1 MEIEGFEF
9 PDDALYEDSGG
20 YLWIKME
27 GDQARIGET
36 TFGLALAGDIVYL
49 ELPGVG
55 DSITKGEPFGVAE
68 TVKATAELVA
78 PFNGEVTEVNEE
90 AVDDPARL
98 NEEGKNWFIV
108 VKPEDTS
115 GLMSADEAK
124 EYYTN
129 EIQKA
134 KDEGIL

>member
-90 AVDDPARL
+90 AVDDPAQL